1 MLSYI
6 SGVKNQLPFYYFEQI
21 SKIPRAS
28 KNEAEIAKY
37 LVSLAKSHNLECY
50 SDEHNN
56 VLIKKKATQG
66 RENEPAIM
74 LQAHTDMVAEKNLAT
89 EHNFDTDPIKLI
101 QEENILRA
109 DGTTLGADD
118 GFGLAIMLSVLTDN
132 SLSHPPIECL
142 FTSSE
147 EIGLVGAG
155 LFDYS
160 KISAKRMINLDSA
173 EENTVIIGCCGG
185 IRTDLSMKAEAEEN
199 KVQGIKIKL
208 GGLCGGHSG
217 EDIDRGR
224 LNSNILMGELI
235 SELKKICPIKI
246 AYMSGG
252 DKDNAIPRECEA
264 VVVPESDQL
273 ISTCVGLI
281 SVYRGLIEE
290 KIKAR
295 EDRGLYFTWEIIDTP
310 TAFSYETTEKILKIL
325 SVPNGVIS
333 YRATPPILP
342 EFSRNLARVRTEDG
356 CFNVGFSSRSYL
368 EEKLDFS
375 CSFLDSLASEVGA
388 STKHHERYPGWESPQ
403 ESDLVVAWQKA
414 YEKATGKK
422 TSPTLIHAG
431 LECGLMSSKI
441 EGLSAISVGCNVHDL
456 HTPKETMEIDSMDRI
471 YDTVS
476 TVLEIL

>member
-6 SGVKNQLPFYYFEQI
+6 SGVRNQLPFYYFEQI

-28 KNEAEIAKY
+28 KNEAQIAKY
-37 LVSLAKSHNLECY
+37 LIELAKSHNLECY
-50 SDEHNN
+50 YDEHNN
-56 VLIKKKATQG
+56 VLIKKNGTQG

-74 LQAHTDMVAEKNLAT
+74 LQAHTDMVAEKNVAT
-89 EHNFDTDPIKLI
+89 EHNFDTDEIKLV
-101 QEENILRA
+101 QEDNILRA
-109 DGTTLGADD
+109 EGTTLGADD
-118 GFGLAIMLSVLTDN
+118 GFGVAIMLAALTDDT
-132 SLSHPPIECL
+132 LSHPPLECL

-185 IRTDLSMKAEAEEN
+185 IRTELSMPTEAVDN

-224 LNSNILMGELI
+224 LNSNILMGQLIKELGR
-235 SELKKICPIKI
+235 ICKIKI

-264 VVVPESDQL
+264 IIVPESDQY

-281 SVYRGLIEE
+281 SIYRGLIEE

-295 EDRGLYFTWEIIDTP
+295 EDQGLYFTWEIIDTP
-310 TAFSYETTEKILKIL
+310 LAFSYETTEKILKIL

-333 YRATPPILP
+333 YRTVEPILP
-342 EFSRNLARVRTEDG
+342 EFSRNLARVRVEDG
-356 CFNVGFSSRSYL
+356 RFNVGFSSRSYL
-368 EEKLDFS
+368 EERLDYS
-375 CSFLDSLASEVGA
+375 CGFLDNLAREVGA
-388 STKHHERYPGWESPQ
+388 TTMHHERYPGWQSPAD
-403 ESDLVVAWQKA
+403 SDLVVAWQNA
-414 YEKATGKK
+414 YKTATGNDTK
-422 TSPTLIHAG
+422 PTLIHAG

-441 EGLSAISVGCNVHDL
+441 LGLCAISVGCNVHDL

-476 TVLEIL
+476 AVLKIL